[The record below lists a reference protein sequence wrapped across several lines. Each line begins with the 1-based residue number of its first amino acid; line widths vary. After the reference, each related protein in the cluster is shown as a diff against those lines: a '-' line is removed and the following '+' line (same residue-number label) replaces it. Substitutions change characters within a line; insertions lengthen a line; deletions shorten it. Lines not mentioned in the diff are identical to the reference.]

1 MSRRATESSLYRGI
15 CLLMRVLNYLL
26 LLLLLLLLS
35 RLGGISVVDLREEDV
50 SSQSL
55 SLNLLILLFLGKQ
68 TNC

>member
-1 MSRRATESSLYRGI
+1 MSRRATKSPLDRGI

-35 RLGGISVVDLREEDV
+35 RLGVISVIDLGEEDV

-68 TNC
+68 TDC

>member
-1 MSRRATESSLYRGI
+1 
-15 CLLMRVLNYLL
+15 MRVLNYLL

-35 RLGGISVVDLREEDV
+35 RLGGISVVDLGEEDV